1 MSLYKAAGVD
11 IDAATDAVERI
22 KPAVRST
29 YGPEVLAD
37 VGSFG
42 GLFALRNLPGQP
54 VLVASTD
61 SVGTKVELG
70 ARLGRWRSLGHDI
83 VNHCVNDILVQN
95 ARPLFFLDYLA
106 TSKVSPNAIEEIVI
120 GVAEACRY
128 AGCALLGGEIAEMPG
143 VYNEGAYD
151 IVGSVVGLVDR
162 ERLLPQPEQMQA
174 GDLLFG
180 LPSSGPHTN
189 GYSLIRKVLAGRDLN
204 QPLQSGGPTLADVV
218 MAPHRC
224 YVPEIDRIQAAGVR
238 LKGLAHITGGG
249 LLDNTPRVLPA
260 HLAAHIV
267 LDEEQ
272 IPPLFQQLVAWSGM
286 EGLEPFRV
294 FNMGVGMVLIVDTA
308 DGPAL
313 QAAAPDAFAIG
324 ELGPRRDGVVVRIE
338 GKNAWG

>member
-11 IDAATDAVERI
+11 IDAATSAVDRI

-29 YGPEVLAD
+29 YGPDVLAD

-106 TSKVSPNAIEEIVI
+106 TSKVSPDAIEEIVI
-120 GVAEACRY
+120 GVAEACRF

-143 VYNEGAYD
+143 VYHDGAYD

-162 ERLLPQPEQMQA
+162 AALLPQPTQMQA
-174 GDLLFG
+174 GDLLFA
-180 LPSSGPHTN
+180 LPSTGPHTN
-189 GYSLIRKVLAGRDLN
+189 GYSLIRKTLAGRDLA
-204 QPLQSGGPTLADVV
+204 QPLFDGGPALADAV

-224 YVPEIDRIQAAGVR
+224 YVPEVDRIQAAGVR
-238 LKGLAHITGGG
+238 LKGMAHITGGG
-249 LLDNTPRVLPA
+249 LLDNTPRVLPEQ
-260 HLAAHIV
+260 LAAHIV
-267 LDEEQ
+267 LTNAK
-272 IPPLFQQLVAWSGM
+272 IPPLFQQLVKWSGM

-294 FNMGVGMVLIVDTA
+294 FNMGVGMVLIVDAA

-313 QAAAPDAFAIG
+313 QAAVPDAFDIG
-324 ELGPRRDGVVVRIE
+324 ELVPRRQGAAVQIE
-338 GKNAWG
+338 WR